1 MVINKG
7 HCIAGK
13 VDPNGHTPL
22 GWTSGLLNL
31 FMCASKFSHCSSDT
45 GSRSIQSFIRTT
57 PNSATKY
64 DQPNVKQDDK
74 TNVDTCHNVKS
85 DQVNVECDKTCV
97 DIVCVDSA
105 NSDQINVKHDEANMD
120 GVSVDSD
127 ETIVETQYQS
137 YDDNSSLFIQQ
148 NDFIPK
154 AVDKEIFHSLPLEVQ
169 SDIIKQS
176 HDQDFKPT
184 IHNKPVSL
192 NQTSNINNYFSSKPN
207 TSEHQSKGKI
217 VDPRYKGC
225 ARKTPD
231 RKSHQN
237 IAKYFSPVK
246 RQRQPETSS
255 SRDLP
260 SPDSVDSI
268 EDHRTIKKTKIM
280 EDVLNTTE
288 DDISLFQCYICGDKM
303 LKLAAREHLD
313 YHYALEL
320 QKSL

>member
-1 MVINKG
+1 
-7 HCIAGK
+7 
-13 VDPNGHTPL
+13 
-22 GWTSGLLNL
+22 
-31 FMCASKFSHCSSDT
+31 MCASKFSHCSSDT
-45 GSRSIQSFIRTT
+45 GSRSIQSFIRTI
-57 PNSATKY
+57 PNSKFTIISFDLEPGETTSLHTGATKY

-74 TNVDTCHNVKS
+74 TNVDTCHSVKS

-127 ETIVETQYQS
+127 ETIVETQCQS
-137 YDDNSSLFIQQ
+137 YDDNSSSFIQQ
-148 NDFIPK
+148 NE
-154 AVDKEIFHSLPLEVQ
+154 ALDKKIFHSLPLEVQ

-184 IHNKPVSL
+184 IYNKPVSL

-207 TSEHQSKGKI
+207 TSEHQSKEKI
-217 VDPRYKGC
+217 FDPRSKGR

-231 RKSHQN
+231 KKSHQN
-237 IAKYFSPVK
+237 IANYFSPVK

-268 EDHRTIKKTKIM
+268 EDHRSIKKTKIM

-288 DDISLFQCYICGDKM
+288 DDISLFQCYICGDKVQNIVISTW
-303 LKLAAREHLD
+303 RS
-313 YHYALEL
+313 L
-320 QKSL
+320 QC

>member
-1 MVINKG
+1 
-7 HCIAGK
+7 
-13 VDPNGHTPL
+13 
-22 GWTSGLLNL
+22 
-31 FMCASKFSHCSSDT
+31 MCASKFSQCSSDT

-57 PNSATKY
+57 LNSKFTINKNQFEYISIDLEPGETTSVYTGTTKY

-74 TNVDTCHNVKS
+74 TTVDTCHSVKS
-85 DQVNVECDKTCV
+85 DQVNVEYDKTCV

-105 NSDQINVKHDEANMD
+105 NSDQMNVKHDEANKD

-127 ETIVETQYQS
+127 ETIVETQCQF
-137 YDDNSSLFIQQ
+137 YDDNSSSFIQQ

-217 VDPRYKGC
+217 VDPRCKGR

-246 RQRQPETSS
+246 RQRQPETGS

-280 EDVLNTTE
+280 EDVVNTTE
-288 DDISLFQCYICGDKM
+288 HDISLFQCYKCGDKV
-303 LKLAAREHLD
+303 KYIVVSTWRV
-313 YHYALEL
+313 L
-320 QKSL
+320 QSVIC